1 MEVVVPGDMTRSVAK
16 KVHLEHC
23 NFHPHFRTEHEG
35 HMYLHEVVQEP
46 RCASMI
52 DLLGILD
59 HRGTPQ
65 ESDIVH
71 LEVLAKYH
79 YCGCCKERLGGPVM
93 FHEVRKVSQGAPG
106 PKDASLVL
114 MT

>member
-1 MEVVVPGDMTRSVAK
+1 MEVGVLDDMIRLVAK

-23 NFHPHFRTEHEG
+23 NSHSHFRTEHEG
-35 HMYLHEVVQEP
+35 HMYLHEAV
-46 RCASMI
+46 RGLNGSSMM
-52 DLLGILD
+52 DLLGNLG

-65 ESDIVH
+65 DFDIVH

-79 YCGCCKERLGGPVM
+79 YCGCCKERLGGAVM

-106 PKDASLVL
+106 PKDASSVL